1 MRGYDPFNEVQ
12 ASRVIQMMAEVEEL
26 VGKIRDRKL
35 RRMVRDLLHEPDI
48 GLDGE
53 RLPLEE
59 CPAGARI
66 HHAYKGGLLQ
76 HTVSTARLALT
87 LCDLVEEVYG
97 GEVNRD
103 MVLAGALLHDVMKCY
118 VYAPAGGGGFA
129 SSPLG
134 ERIDHLTLLVAEM
147 LRRGFP
153 LEVVHVAASHHGDQS
168 PVRPK
173 TLEALIVSIADY
185 ADSELSRRV
194 LRAAEYLLR
203 RATGEDA
210 RGISSREALEVVR
223 AKAREGW
230 EGVRRL
236 RRRET

>member
-1 MRGYDPFNEVQ
+1 
-12 ASRVIQMMAEVEEL
+12 MAEVEEL
-26 VGKIRDRKL
+26 VGRIRDDEL
-35 RRMVRDLLHEPDI
+35 RRMVGELFREPGVDLDS
-48 GLDGE
+48 E

-59 CPAGARI
+59 CPAGAYV
-66 HHAYKGGLLQ
+66 HHAYEGGLLQ
-76 HTVSTARLALT
+76 HTVATARLALT
-87 LCDLVEEVYG
+87 LCDTVEEVYE
-97 GEVNRD
+97 GEVDRD
-103 MVLAGALLHDVMKCY
+103 VVLAGALLHDVMKCY
-118 VYAPAGGGGFA
+118 GYTPDAGGGFI

-147 LRRGFP
+147 YRRGFP
-153 LEVVHVAASHHGDQS
+153 LDLIHVAASHHGDQS

-173 TLEALIVSIADY
+173 TTEALIVSIADY

-203 RATGEDA
+203 RATGEKA
-210 RGISSREALEVVR
+210 RYPSMREALEVVT

-236 RRRET
+236 RRGKPK

>member
-1 MRGYDPFNEVQ
+1 MT
-12 ASRVIQMMAEVEEL
+12 EVEEL
-26 VGKIRDRKL
+26 IGRIGDQKL
-35 RRMVRDLLHEPDI
+35 RGMVRDLLLKPDTA
-48 GLDGE
+48 LDAE

-59 CPAGARI
+59 CPGGARI
-66 HHAYKGGLLQ
+66 HHAHGGGLLQ
-76 HTVSTARLALT
+76 HTVSTVRLSLA

-97 GEVNRD
+97 GEVDRD
-103 MVLAGALLHDVMKCY
+103 TVLAGALLHDVMKCY
-118 VYAPAGGGGFA
+118 VYAPADGGGFT

-153 LEVVHVAASHHGDQS
+153 LDTIHVAAAHHGDQS
-168 PVRPK
+168 PVTPK

-236 RRRET
+236 RLGET